1 MLVNPFGQF
10 DFHPIQIKWLRAYLQ
25 VDLGNNQKAFVAT
38 PEKALLDLVYLVTG
52 GNTPETLNELRLQ
65 ALDQLDLNQMHQL
78 SMGSNKPKLIRAAET
93 IQQMA
98 NEEQAGTESL

>member
-1 MLVNPFGQF
+1 MLINPFGQF
-10 DFHPIQIKWLRAYLQ
+10 DFHPIQIKWLRAYRQ

>member
-1 MLVNPFGQF
+1 
-10 DFHPIQIKWLRAYLQ
+10 
-25 VDLGNNQKAFVAT
+25 VAT

-52 GNTPETLNELRLQ
+52 GNTSETLNELRLQ

>member
-1 MLVNPFGQF
+1 M
-10 DFHPIQIKWLRAYLQ
+10 
-25 VDLGNNQKAFVAT
+25 AT

-78 SMGSNKPKLIRAAET
+78 SMGSNKPKLIRAVET
-93 IQQMA
+93 ILLMA
-98 NEEQAGTESL
+98 KQEQVGYESL